1 MGTTLQQRFG
11 LGAIREGSGG
21 SRNKRSGGGNECG
34 YFGRSVG
41 RKEEADCN
49 AEQEYEEQDETCK
62 QYEAGIGSGEQFQ
75 WSDPRFRQGESGEQ
89 LPYYGGD
96 DPSGQRTVQ
105 ASIHMVQSNK
115 SVSVV
120 LGGRKN
126 GAREGKKE

>member
-49 AEQEYEEQDETCK
+49 AEQEYEEKYGPIT
-62 QYEAGIGSGEQFQ
+62 
-75 WSDPRFRQGESGEQ
+75 
-89 LPYYGGD
+89 YYGNTSDSWHWNDG
-96 DPSGQRTVQ
+96 PWPWENEASMNRAKQAGRTIGNANIAMTQ
-105 ASIHMVQSNK
+105 
-115 SVSVV
+115 
-120 LGGRKN
+120 
-126 GAREGKKE
+126 KERR